1 MTTLYDRIKARR
13 EELNMSQEDLANKLG
28 YKSRS
33 SINKIEKGEND
44 IPQSKIAAFAKALDT
59 TPGYLMGWEDSVSS
73 ISAIASKQFLNKCGI
88 TDYDVLKKM
97 HPEKINTIIQG
108 SVTGGIQGYTPPD
121 TPRQYPFI
129 PDAVAAGIPCSIE
142 GIKELP
148 TIGISDSIMGKYA
161 GNKHILIM
169 RVNGESMN
177 KVIPN
182 GSFVAVKTDVTVENL
197 KDGDLVVFGK
207 THEYSLKHFYNA
219 GDEIIFKPNSTNPIF
234 RDHVFNKDE
243 TIKIVGKVIM
253 YMVSLV

>member
-1 MTTLYDRIKARR
+1 MVDFKDRLLEA
-13 EELNMSQEDLANKLG
+13 
-28 YKSRS
+28 
-33 SINKIEKGEND
+33 IEKSGLKQAD
-44 IPQSKIAAFAKALDT
+44 IVDRTGISKGALSSYLSGKYKPKQDNTYRLAKALNVDE
-59 TPGYLMGWEDSVSS
+59 GWLMG
-73 ISAIASKQFLNKCGI
+73 
-88 TDYDVLKKM
+88 YDVPMRPNSTKSNYAIEAK
-97 HPEKINTIIQG
+97 
-108 SVTGGIQGYTPPD
+108 TP
-121 TPRQYPFI
+121 QYPFI
-129 PDAVAAGIPCSIE
+129 PDAVAAGIPCTIE
-142 GIKELP
+142 GREDLP
-148 TIGISDSIMGKYA
+148 TIGISDAIMGKYA
-161 GNKHILIM
+161 GNKHIIVM

>member
-1 MTTLYDRIKARR
+1 MGLAENLRFYRKKFG
-13 EELNMSQEDLANKLG
+13 LSQEQIAEKLG
-28 YKSRS
+28 YKS
-33 SINKIEKGEND
+33 
-44 IPQSKIAAFAKALDT
+44 FT
-59 TPGYLMGWEDSVSS
+59 TIQKWEMG
-73 ISAIASKQFLNKCGI
+73 ISEPSL
-88 TDYDVLKKM
+88 
-97 HPEKINTIIQG
+97 EKINILAELFGVSIDHLI
-108 SVTGGIQGYTPPD
+108 SNFNSNIDSD

-148 TIGISDSIMGKYA
+148 TIGISDALMGKYA
-161 GNKHILIM
+161 GNKHIIVM